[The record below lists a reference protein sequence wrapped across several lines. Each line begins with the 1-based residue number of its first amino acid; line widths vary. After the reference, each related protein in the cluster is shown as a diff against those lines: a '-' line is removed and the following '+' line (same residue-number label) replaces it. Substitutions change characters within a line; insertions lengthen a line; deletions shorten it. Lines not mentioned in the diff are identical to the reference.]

1 MTAPISSHRTSR
13 RSREMLPGRDTIDE
27 RSCARDPI
35 YPSVIS
41 QMFQKPE
48 KMCRS
53 CYVVEFATIRSFVII
68 DTVVVIILIAMMM
81 MTGVDGER
89 SNAPTKLKSK
99 AGRC

>member
-1 MTAPISSHRTSR
+1 
-13 RSREMLPGRDTIDE
+13 MLPGRDTIEE

-35 YPSVIS
+35 YPSIIS

-53 CYVVEFATIRSFVII
+53 CYVVEFATIRSFVI
-68 DTVVVIILIAMMM
+68 VIILIAMMM

-99 AGRC
+99 AGRCWV